1 MASPIRKLIQD
12 AKKIYLNKAYQRMSL
27 NASFDDKA
35 ILNKDSKLTDSMKRD
50 ITKLWGVIPN
60 INYGYIGYKA
70 YMQYHDFT
78 PKFVPSAFYYPYIIR
93 LLNPSKY
100 YTAFENK
107 CLYPKLFQGIDQ
119 PETIAMR
126 VNDCHYIGNHICNK
140 NDIIDVLIN
149 LNSTVIIKQ
158 SIGSCC
164 GRNITLIKSS
174 SSREDICSII
184 DTYPTDFIIQQF
196 VSSSSSTSI
205 FNPTSLNTFRIS
217 TLFLNGLISVCSMA
231 IKLGKAGNIVD
242 NIGGDGGGIM
252 VGINDKGILHDL
264 GVTSSGNIKSQHNGI
279 TFGGKKIDA
288 FSKVIELAKNA
299 HSQFPYCGIV
309 GWDIAL
315 DNKNQP
321 ILIEANIWWP
331 GTLLEQICSGP
342 FFGERTEEVIEYMK
356 SNKLDRLN

>member
-1 MASPIRKLIQD
+1 
-12 AKKIYLNKAYQRMSL
+12 MSY
-27 NASFDDKA
+27 NASRDDMALLKKK
-35 ILNKDSKLTDSMKRD
+35 NDLTAEMKNE
-50 ITKLWGVIPN
+50 INKLWGDIIPH
-60 INYGYIGYKA
+60 IQFGYEGYNVFQ
-70 YMQYHDFT
+70 QYHKFT
-78 PKFVPSAFYYPYIIR
+78 PKFIPSAYYYPYIIR
-93 LLNPSKY
+93 LLNPKKY
-100 YTAFENK
+100 YQAFENK
-107 CLYPKLFQGIDQ
+107 CLYPRIFMGIDQ
-119 PETIAMR
+119 PQTIAMR
-126 VNDCHYIGNHICNK
+126 VNDCYYIDNVICNK

-149 LNSTVIIKQ
+149 LNFTVIIKQ

-164 GRNITLIKSS
+164 GRNITLIKPGN
-174 SSREDICSII
+174 SREEICTII
-184 DTYPTDFIIQQF
+184 NTYPTDFIIQQF

-217 TLFLNGLISVCSMA
+217 TLFLNGHISVCSMA

-252 VGINDKGILHDL
+252 VGINEEGILHDL
-264 GVTSSGNIKSQHNGI
+264 GVTSSGALKNQHNGI
-279 TFGGKKIDA
+279 IFGGKKIDA
-288 FSKVIELAKNA
+288 FPKVIEFAQKA

-315 DNKNQP
+315 DNNNKP

-356 SNKLDRLN
+356 SNKSNGLN